1 MLSVKLTAYFASV
14 KDGVPARGAQQM
26 TVSAAQKRSLQT
38 TYNQSPDNDCE
49 AQGRAGVKR
58 IIYDK
63 DMAGRNKKGVKS
75 KPE

>member
-49 AQGRAGVKR
+49 AQGRAGVKGLYMTKIWQAEIKR
-58 IIYDK
+58 
-63 DMAGRNKKGVKS
+63 V
-75 KPE
+75 